1 MERLQA
7 EDVGGMK
14 GVAVDRRALLGAT
27 VRAAVAGALAG
38 PPAGGFARAATRY
51 AALERLLAEMV
62 AGGEVP
68 GGAVAVVRP
77 GRFQPDVIAFGR
89 TAFAGGAPVSGRT
102 LFRIYSMTK
111 PVTGIAVMQAVAA
124 GRMTLDT
131 PLGALLPEFGRM
143 QVLIDPQAGLAARP
157 AERPIL
163 VRHLLT
169 HTAGFTYHIAGD
181 GPLEREYRR
190 QGLLP
195 IGNLGLGLSSDD
207 GPVPDL
213 DGFVSRLAALPLHAE
228 PGTVYRYSVSLD
240 LAGGMLQRLAGRP
253 FDRLL
258 EERLFAP
265 LGMRDTGFAVPA
277 PRLSRLSALYA
288 WVDPETGAQRTRPLL
303 ADAPPKTAWAK
314 PPPLPAGGA
323 GLISSA
329 EDYARFAQM
338 LLNQGLFE
346 GRRLLP
352 AGLARL
358 AVSNLMPPGVFYQKI
373 HGYGAGGSVTLAD
386 TRAAGPEGQPPG
398 VFGWGGAAGT
408 LFQVDPVREVAV
420 VLMLQH
426 LPAQAFPTAR
436 RFAAAANRD
445 LG

>member
-1 MERLQA
+1 
-7 EDVGGMK
+7 MK
-14 GVAVDRRALLGAT
+14 GVAVDRRDLLRAAA
-27 VRAAVAGALAG
+27 RAAVAGALAG
-38 PPAGGFARAATRY
+38 RPAGGLTRSTTRY
-51 AALERLLAEMV
+51 AALERLLEEMV

-77 GRFQPDVIAFGR
+77 GRFRPDVIAFGR
-89 TAFAGGAPVSGRT
+89 TVFAGGAPVSGRT

-111 PVTGIAVMQAVAA
+111 PLTGIAVMQAVAA

-195 IGNLGLGLSSDD
+195 IGSLGLGLSRDD

-213 DGFVSRLAALPLHAE
+213 DGFVSRLAALPLYAE
-228 PGTVYRYSVSLD
+228 PGTVYRYSLALD
-240 LAGGMLQRLAGRP
+240 LAGGLLQRLAGRP
-253 FDRLL
+253 FDQLL
-258 EERLFAP
+258 EAQLLGP
-265 LGMRDTGFAVPA
+265 LGMRDTGFTVPESA
-277 PRLSRLSALYA
+277 FGRLSALYA
-288 WVDPETGAQRTRPLL
+288 WVDPETGARRAEPLL
-303 ADAPPKTAWAK
+303 ADAPPETAWAK
-314 PPPLPAGGA
+314 PSPLPAGGA
-323 GLISSA
+323 GLVSSA

-346 GRRLLP
+346 GRRILP

-358 AVSNLMPPGVFYQKI
+358 AMSNLMPPGVFYQKI

-386 TRAAGPEGQPPG
+386 TRATGPEGQPPG

-408 LFQVDPVREVAV
+408 LFQVDPVRDVAV

-436 RFAAAANRD
+436 RFATAANRD
-445 LG
+445 FG